1 MEVIFITHIITSLF
15 MAGICWFV
23 QIVHYPLFR
32 EIELKDFPK
41 YERKNF
47 VTAFVTVPTMVIEMA
62 TGLYLLYHNINL
74 MHFLNIGLLGI
85 IALSTV
91 IFQVPIHLKLSKK
104 ASPKLINKLVLTNWI
119 RTISW
124 TIRVVILAILL
135 SQSLVLPI

>member
-1 MEVIFITHIITSLF
+1 MEVVFIIHIIASLF

-23 QIVHYPLFR
+23 QIVHYPLFLA
-32 EIELKDFPK
+32 IELKDFPK

-47 VTAFVTVPTMVIEMA
+47 VTAFITVPTMVIEMA

-74 MHFLNIGLLGI
+74 MHFLNIGFLGL

-91 IFQVPIHLKLSKK
+91 IFQVPIHLKLSKN
-104 ASPKLINKLVLTNWI
+104 ATTKLINKLVLTNWI

-124 TIRVVILAILL
+124 TIRVVILAMLL
-135 SQSLVLPI
+135 SQNLTLPI